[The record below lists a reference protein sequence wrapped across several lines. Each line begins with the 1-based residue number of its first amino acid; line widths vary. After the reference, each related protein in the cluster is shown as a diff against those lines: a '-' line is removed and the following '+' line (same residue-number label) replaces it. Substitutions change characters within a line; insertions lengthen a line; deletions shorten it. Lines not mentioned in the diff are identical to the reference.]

1 MKTLIASLLAAIAL
15 VAQPVFA
22 DDISTT
28 IENFRGA
35 GAGEFIDDAYGYA
48 VFPSIGKGGIGIGGA
63 HGKGEVY
70 RGGKLVGKTKM
81 SQITYGL
88 QLGGQVYSQ
97 MIFFRDERAFDD
109 FTSGNFEFG
118 AQATA
123 VALTAGAQASTHVL
137 QLTVAVSGASEA
149 VEGVIG
155 NVELHHALAEFVEA
169 RGLSVHRHA
178 FRTRGGARGGCAGAA
193 LNLDQTQTAGAERV
207 EVISGAELG
216 NVGANHG
223 GGAHD

>member
-1 MKTLIASLLAAIAL
+1 MRTLFISLFAVFAFI
-15 VAQPVFA
+15 AQPAFA
-22 DDISTT
+22 DDVDTA

-35 GAGEFIDDAYGYA
+35 GAGDFIDDAYGYA

-63 HGKGEVY
+63 HGKGEVFV
-70 RGGKLVGKTKM
+70 GGKKVGKTKM

-123 VALTAGAQASTHVL
+123 VALTAGAQAST
-137 QLTVAVSGASEA
+137 TS
-149 VEGVIG
+149 
-155 NVELHHALAEFVEA
+155 
-169 RGLSVHRHA
+169 
-178 FRTRGGARGGCAGAA
+178 
-193 LNLDQTQTAGAERV
+193 
-207 EVISGAELG
+207 
-216 NVGANHG
+216 G
-223 GGAHD
+223 GGGNTSSGTDADSSKVNADDKEYDSRSGMATFTIAKGGLMYEATLGGQKFKYEPL

>member
-1 MKTLIASLLAAIAL
+1 MKTLIASLFAAIAL
-15 VAQPVFA
+15 VAQPVLA

-28 IENFRGA
+28 IENFRSA
-35 GAGEFIDDAYGYA
+35 GAGDFIDDAYGYA

-123 VALTAGAQASTHVL
+123 VALTAGAQASTS
-137 QLTVAVSGASEA
+137 SGGGGNTSSGTDADSSKVNASEKQYDGRSGMA
-149 VEGVIG
+149 TFTIAKGG
-155 NVELHHALAEFVEA
+155 LMYEA
-169 RGLSVHRHA
+169 TL
-178 FRTRGGARGGCAGAA
+178 GG
-193 LNLDQTQTAGAERV
+193 QKFKYEP
-207 EVISGAELG
+207 I
-216 NVGANHG
+216 
-223 GGAHD
+223 

>member
-1 MKTLIASLLAAIAL
+1 MRTLLISLLTAVALIAQAAL
-15 VAQPVFA
+15 A
-22 DDISTT
+22 DDVDTA

-35 GAGEFIDDAYGYA
+35 GAGDFIDDAYGYA

-63 HGKGEVY
+63 HGKGEVFV
-70 RGGKLVGKTKM
+70 GGKKVGKTKM

-123 VALTAGAQASTHVL
+123 VALTAGAQAST
-137 QLTVAVSGASEA
+137 TS
-149 VEGVIG
+149 
-155 NVELHHALAEFVEA
+155 
-169 RGLSVHRHA
+169 
-178 FRTRGGARGGCAGAA
+178 
-193 LNLDQTQTAGAERV
+193 
-207 EVISGAELG
+207 
-216 NVGANHG
+216 G
-223 GGAHD
+223 GGGNTSSGTDADSSKVNADDKQYDKRSGMATFTIAKGGLMYEATLGGQKFKYEPL

>member
-1 MKTLIASLLAAIAL
+1 MRTLFISLFAVFAFI
-15 VAQPVFA
+15 AQPAFA
-22 DDISTT
+22 DDVDTA

-35 GAGEFIDDAYGYA
+35 GAGDFIDDSYGYA

-63 HGKGEVY
+63 HGKGEVFV
-70 RGGKLVGKTKM
+70 GGKKVGKTKM

-123 VALTAGAQASTHVL
+123 VALTAGAQASTS
-137 QLTVAVSGASEA
+137 TGGGGNTSSGTDADSSKVNASEKQYDGRSGMA
-149 VEGVIG
+149 VFTIAKGG
-155 NVELHHALAEFVEA
+155 LMYEA
-169 RGLSVHRHA
+169 TL
-178 FRTRGGARGGCAGAA
+178 GGQKFKYEP
-193 LNLDQTQTAGAERV
+193 L
-207 EVISGAELG
+207 
-216 NVGANHG
+216 
-223 GGAHD
+223 

>member
-1 MKTLIASLLAAIAL
+1 MKTLIASLFAAIAL
-15 VAQPVFA
+15 VAQPVLA

-28 IENFRGA
+28 IDNFRGA

-123 VALTAGAQASTHVL
+123 VALTAGRAELEAS
-137 QLTVAVSGASEA
+137 
-149 VEGVIG
+149 G
-155 NVELHHALAEFVEA
+155 NVTNDTLHPIALTGVDFISIGALTKGVEPLD
-169 RGLSVHRHA
+169 LSMRIV
-178 FRTRGGARGGCAGAA
+178 
-193 LNLDQTQTAGAERV
+193 
-207 EVISGAELG
+207 
-216 NVGANHG
+216 
-223 GGAHD
+223 

>member
-1 MKTLIASLLAAIAL
+1 MRTLFISLFAVFAFI
-15 VAQPVFA
+15 AQPAFA
-22 DDISTT
+22 DDVDTA

-35 GAGEFIDDAYGYA
+35 GAGVFIDDAYGYA

-63 HGKGEVY
+63 HGKGEVFV
-70 RGGKLVGKTKM
+70 GGKKVGKTKM

-123 VALTAGAQASTHVL
+123 VALTAGAQAST
-137 QLTVAVSGASEA
+137 TS
-149 VEGVIG
+149 
-155 NVELHHALAEFVEA
+155 
-169 RGLSVHRHA
+169 
-178 FRTRGGARGGCAGAA
+178 
-193 LNLDQTQTAGAERV
+193 
-207 EVISGAELG
+207 
-216 NVGANHG
+216 G
-223 GGAHD
+223 GGGNTSSGTDADSSKVNADDKEYDSRSGMATFTIAKGGLMYEATLGGQKFKYEPL

>member
-1 MKTLIASLLAAIAL
+1 MRTLFISLFAVFTFI
-15 VAQPVFA
+15 AQPAFA
-22 DDISTT
+22 DDVDTA

-35 GAGEFIDDAYGYA
+35 GAGDFIDDSYGYA

-63 HGKGEVY
+63 HGKGEVFV
-70 RGGKLVGKTKM
+70 GGKKVGKTKM

-123 VALTAGAQASTHVL
+123 VALTAGAQASTS
-137 QLTVAVSGASEA
+137 T
-149 VEGVIG
+149 
-155 NVELHHALAEFVEA
+155 
-169 RGLSVHRHA
+169 
-178 FRTRGGARGGCAGAA
+178 
-193 LNLDQTQTAGAERV
+193 
-207 EVISGAELG
+207 
-216 NVGANHG
+216 G
-223 GGAHD
+223 GGGNTSSGTDADSSKVNANEKQYDGRSGMAVFTIAKGGLMYEATLGGQKFKYEPL

>member
-1 MKTLIASLLAAIAL
+1 MRTLFISLFTLFVLAA
-15 VAQPVFA
+15 QPAWA
-22 DDISTT
+22 DDVDTA

-35 GAGEFIDDAYGYA
+35 GAGDFIDDAYGYA

-63 HGKGEVY
+63 HGKGEVFV
-70 RGGKLVGKTKM
+70 GGKKVGKTKM

-123 VALTAGAQASTHVL
+123 VALTAGAQASTS
-137 QLTVAVSGASEA
+137 T
-149 VEGVIG
+149 
-155 NVELHHALAEFVEA
+155 
-169 RGLSVHRHA
+169 
-178 FRTRGGARGGCAGAA
+178 
-193 LNLDQTQTAGAERV
+193 
-207 EVISGAELG
+207 
-216 NVGANHG
+216 G
-223 GGAHD
+223 GGGNTSSGTDADSSKVNASDKQYDGRSGMAIFTIAKGGLMYEATLGGQKFKYEPL

>member
-1 MKTLIASLLAAIAL
+1 MKTLIASLFVAIAL
-15 VAQPVFA
+15 VAQPVLA

-28 IENFRGA
+28 IDNFRGA

-123 VALTAGAQASTHVL
+123 VALTAGAQASTS
-137 QLTVAVSGASEA
+137 SGGGGNTSSGTDADSSKVNASEKQYDGRSGMA
-149 VEGVIG
+149 TFTIAKGG
-155 NVELHHALAEFVEA
+155 LMYEA
-169 RGLSVHRHA
+169 TL
-178 FRTRGGARGGCAGAA
+178 GGQKFKYEP
-193 LNLDQTQTAGAERV
+193 L
-207 EVISGAELG
+207 
-216 NVGANHG
+216 
-223 GGAHD
+223 

>member
-1 MKTLIASLLAAIAL
+1 MRTLFISLFAVFAFI
-15 VAQPVFA
+15 AQPAFA
-22 DDISTT
+22 DDVDTA

-35 GAGEFIDDAYGYA
+35 GAGDFIDDAYGYA

-63 HGKGEVY
+63 HGKGEVFV
-70 RGGKLVGKTKM
+70 GGKKVGKTKM

-123 VALTAGAQASTHVL
+123 VALTAGAQAST
-137 QLTVAVSGASEA
+137 TS
-149 VEGVIG
+149 
-155 NVELHHALAEFVEA
+155 
-169 RGLSVHRHA
+169 
-178 FRTRGGARGGCAGAA
+178 
-193 LNLDQTQTAGAERV
+193 
-207 EVISGAELG
+207 
-216 NVGANHG
+216 G
-223 GGAHD
+223 GGGNTSSGTDADSSKVNADDKQYDKRSGMATFTIAKGGLMYEATLGGQKFKYESL

>member
-1 MKTLIASLLAAIAL
+1 MRTLFISLFAVFAFI
-15 VAQPVFA
+15 AQPALA
-22 DDISTT
+22 DDVDTA

-35 GAGEFIDDAYGYA
+35 GAGDFIDDAYGYA

-63 HGKGEVY
+63 HGKGEVFV
-70 RGGKLVGKTKM
+70 GGKKVGKTKM

-123 VALTAGAQASTHVL
+123 VALTAGAQAST
-137 QLTVAVSGASEA
+137 TS
-149 VEGVIG
+149 
-155 NVELHHALAEFVEA
+155 
-169 RGLSVHRHA
+169 
-178 FRTRGGARGGCAGAA
+178 
-193 LNLDQTQTAGAERV
+193 
-207 EVISGAELG
+207 
-216 NVGANHG
+216 G
-223 GGAHD
+223 GGGNTSSGTDADSSKVNADDKEYDSRSGMATFTIAKGGLMYEATLGGQKFKYESL

>member
-1 MKTLIASLLAAIAL
+1 MTTLIASLLAAIAL
-15 VAQPVFA
+15 VAQPVLA

-28 IENFRGA
+28 IDNFRGA

-123 VALTAGAQASTHVL
+123 VALTAGAQASTS
-137 QLTVAVSGASEA
+137 SGGGGNTSSGTDADSSKVNASEKQYDGRSGMA
-149 VEGVIG
+149 TFTIAKGG
-155 NVELHHALAEFVEA
+155 LMYEA
-169 RGLSVHRHA
+169 TL
-178 FRTRGGARGGCAGAA
+178 GGQKFKYEP
-193 LNLDQTQTAGAERV
+193 L
-207 EVISGAELG
+207 
-216 NVGANHG
+216 
-223 GGAHD
+223 

>member
-1 MKTLIASLLAAIAL
+1 MRTLFISLFAVFAFI
-15 VAQPVFA
+15 AQPAFA
-22 DDISTT
+22 DDVDTA

-35 GAGEFIDDAYGYA
+35 GAGDFIDNAYGYA

-63 HGKGEVY
+63 HGKGEVFV
-70 RGGKLVGKTKM
+70 GGKKVGKTKM

-123 VALTAGAQASTHVL
+123 VALTAGAQAST
-137 QLTVAVSGASEA
+137 TS
-149 VEGVIG
+149 
-155 NVELHHALAEFVEA
+155 
-169 RGLSVHRHA
+169 
-178 FRTRGGARGGCAGAA
+178 
-193 LNLDQTQTAGAERV
+193 
-207 EVISGAELG
+207 
-216 NVGANHG
+216 G
-223 GGAHD
+223 GGGNTSSGTDADSSKVNADDKEYDSRSGMATFTIAKGGLMYEATLGGQKFKYEPL

>member
-1 MKTLIASLLAAIAL
+1 MRTLFISL
-15 VAQPVFA
+15 VAVFVFIAQPAFA
-22 DDISTT
+22 DDVDTA

-35 GAGEFIDDAYGYA
+35 GAGDFIDDAYGYA

-63 HGKGEVY
+63 HGKGEVFV
-70 RGGKLVGKTKM
+70 GGKKVGKTKM

-123 VALTAGAQASTHVL
+123 VALTAGAQASTS
-137 QLTVAVSGASEA
+137 T
-149 VEGVIG
+149 
-155 NVELHHALAEFVEA
+155 
-169 RGLSVHRHA
+169 
-178 FRTRGGARGGCAGAA
+178 
-193 LNLDQTQTAGAERV
+193 
-207 EVISGAELG
+207 
-216 NVGANHG
+216 G
-223 GGAHD
+223 GGGNTSSGTDADSSKVNASDKQYDGRSGMAIFTIAKGGLMYEATLGGQKFKYEPL